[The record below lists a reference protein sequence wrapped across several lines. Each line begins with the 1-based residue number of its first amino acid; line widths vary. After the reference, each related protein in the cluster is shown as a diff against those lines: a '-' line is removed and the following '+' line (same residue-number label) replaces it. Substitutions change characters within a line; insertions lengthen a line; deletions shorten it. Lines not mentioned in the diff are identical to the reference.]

1 MTDKNEE
8 KIAEMNEELDFA
20 LDICQRKQ
28 EKTDERM
35 QKLED
40 DTAQHRSELNS
51 YDVDFRKMLAR
62 IEKLEAQVEE
72 LSEVEDALNR
82 VNDDLDHAL
91 SMANKVEDII
101 AAWNN
106 RFPDDPIHV
115 PQRRRPATDY
125 LLTDDE
131 WKKRTRIPHPRDWVK
146 KSFDPTT
153 GEWN

>member
-8 KIAEMNEELDFA
+8 KI
-20 LDICQRKQ
+20 
-28 EKTDERM
+28 DERI
-35 QKLED
+35 QNLED

-72 LSEVEDALNR
+72 LSEVEEQLNR
-82 VNDDLDHAL
+82 LNDELDHAL
-91 SMANKVEDII
+91 SMASKVEDII
-101 AAWNN
+101 AAWND

-115 PQRRRPATDY
+115 TLAPQRRRPESDY
-125 LLTDDE
+125 IMTDDE
-131 WKKRTRIPHPRDWVK
+131 WKERTRIPHPRNWVK
-146 KSFDPTT
+146 KSFDPST

>member
-8 KIAEMNEELDFA
+8 RIQN
-20 LDICQRKQ
+20 
-28 EKTDERM
+28 
-35 QKLED
+35 LED

-72 LSEVEDALNR
+72 LSEVEEQLNR
-82 VNDDLDHAL
+82 LNDDLDHAL
-91 SMANKVEDII
+91 SMAHKVEEII

-106 RFPDDPIHV
+106 RFPNDLIHFQ
-115 PQRRRPATDY
+115 QRRRRPESDYIMTDK
-125 LLTDDE
+125 E
-131 WKKRTRIPHPRDWVK
+131 WKERTRIPHPRDWVK
-146 KSFDPTT
+146 KSFYPTT

>member
-8 KIAEMNEELDFA
+8 RIQN
-20 LDICQRKQ
+20 
-28 EKTDERM
+28 
-35 QKLED
+35 LED

-72 LSEVEDALNR
+72 LSEVEEQLNR
-82 VNDDLDHAL
+82 LNDELDHAL
-91 SMANKVEDII
+91 NMANKVEDLI
-101 AAWNN
+101 AAWND
-106 RFPDDPIHV
+106 RFPDDRIHV
-115 PQRRRPATDY
+115 PPRRRPESDY
-125 LLTDDE
+125 IMTDDE

-153 GEWN
+153 GEFQ